1 MAKREA
7 ASQLQKD
14 RNELSESESPEPAVK
29 ASSEVLAKRKI
40 LKPRGRTFSP
50 DVSGPKA
57 FSGFGSAFSNSQP
70 KPESAPSQ
78 PQAAFSFFASATKP
92 SPSDD
97 KNEKIKALNIKFIDT
112 LTRLNTPGTVA
123 NFVPIAQKYISYYE
137 KINQESTST
146 PQPTPSFG
154 SQTAAA
160 ADTAIKPDSLPAKPE
175 PVDSKSDSEEDSD
188 DEVKIQGPQ
197 FTVTA
202 KPSLKNTAFSFK
214 PKPAKKP
221 SSDSDSEDDI
231 KIEGPKFTFNKEI
244 KDPVFKFKKADTTT
258 GSTFSFAP
266 KPDEANAPKS
276 AFSFGS
282 GKPEEPKA
290 AIEAEDSKSENKSEE
305 PKSALFGAQDS
316 KPAFSFGTSKP
327 EEPKPAFSFGSNN
340 PEEHK
345 PFSFGSNKPE
355 DSKPAFSFGS
365 ANKSDEAKPFA
376 FGSGS
381 KPSDSKPA
389 FSFGSSNGNAS
400 VDNSKPAFS
409 FNLKPEE
416 KKEDNTESSEKKD
429 AEPTKNLFSFSQP
442 KTDEKPKPFSFNPPK
457 QSETEPLT
465 KEFSFSSSTNT
476 PAFSFKSNDEGS
488 TQGLFSKPET
498 NATDAAPKPAFNF
511 NFNSS
516 SNEKAT
522 KPFSFD
528 SSAKPFSF
536 GSNSVTAKPFSNDST
551 AKPFSFGSSDSAAK
565 PFSFGSNGTASAF
578 GSAPSKD
585 KEADPETVPEEETG
599 GDFEPIV
606 DLSKEKVD
614 STSTGEEGEEI
625 LYEKKAKL
633 MLLDP
638 SNKENPYTPKG
649 LGELKVL
656 KNKETSKSRILVRAD
671 GGLRVLLNT
680 AISKDITYDTIGNG
694 SLVRVPTIDPT
705 DQSIK
710 TYVLRVK
717 TGADGE
723 ALLNSINEAKQ

>member
-14 RNELSESESPEPAVK
+14 RDEVSENESPEPSVK

-40 LKPRGRTFSP
+40 LKPRGRTFLP
-50 DVSGPKA
+50 NVSEPKA
-57 FSGFGSAFSNSQP
+57 FSGFGSAFTNPQS

-78 PQAAFSFFASATKP
+78 AQAAFSFFASATKP

-123 NFVPIAQKYISYYE
+123 NFVPIAHKYISYYE
-137 KINQESTST
+137 KINKESTST

-154 SQTAAA
+154 SQAAA
-160 ADTAIKPDSLPAKPE
+160 PAAAIKPDSFPTKPE
-175 PVDSKSDSEEDSD
+175 PVDSKSDSDEDSD

-202 KPSLKNTAFSFK
+202 KPSLKNTAFSFQ

-221 SSDSDSEDDI
+221 SSDSDSEDDV
-231 KIEGPKFTFNKEI
+231 KIEGPTFTFNKEI
-244 KDPVFKFKKADTTT
+244 KDSVFKFKKADSTV
-258 GSTFSFAP
+258 GSAFSFAP
-266 KPDEANAPKS
+266 KPADSDAPKPT
-276 AFSFGS
+276 FSFGS

-290 AIEAEDSKSENKSEE
+290 AIEVEDSKSENKLEE
-305 PKSALFGAQDS
+305 PKSA
-316 KPAFSFGTSKP
+316 FSFGSSKP
-327 EEPKPAFSFGSNN
+327 EEQKTAFSFGSNN
-340 PEEHK
+340 PEESK
-345 PFSFGSNKPE
+345 PFSFGSKKTE
-355 DSKPAFSFGS
+355 DSKPAFSFSS
-365 ANKSDEAKPFA
+365 ASKPNDAKPFA
-376 FGSGS
+376 FGTGS
-381 KPSDSKPA
+381 KPDDSRPA
-389 FSFGSSNGNAS
+389 FSFGSANGNAS
-400 VDNSKPAFS
+400 VDNSKPTFS
-409 FNLKPEE
+409 FNPKPEE
-416 KKEDNTESSEKKD
+416 KNEENTELSEKKD
-429 AEPTKNLFSFSQP
+429 EQSPNPLFSFNQP
-442 KTDEKPKPFSFNPPK
+442 KEDDKPKPFSFNPPK
-457 QSETEPLT
+457 PSETELLT
-465 KEFSFSSSTNT
+465 KGFSFSTSTNN
-476 PAFSFKSNDEGS
+476 PAFSFKSNDEGR

-498 NATDAAPKPAFNF
+498 NATDSAPKPAFNF

-516 SNEKAT
+516 SSESAA
-522 KPFSFD
+522 KPFSFGAND

-536 GSNSVTAKPFSNDST
+536 GSDNTA
-551 AKPFSFGSSDSAAK
+551 AKPFSFGSKDSVAK
-565 PFSFGSNGTASAF
+565 PFSFGSNGTAASAF
-578 GSAPSKD
+578 GSAPSND
-585 KEADPETVPEEETG
+585 KEADNETVPEEETG
-599 GDFEPIV
+599 GDFKPIV

-656 KNKETSKSRILVRAD
+656 KNKETAKSRILVRAD

-694 SLVRVPTIDPT
+694 SLVRVPTIDST

-717 TGADGE
+717 TSADGE
-723 ALLNSINEAKQ
+723 ALLASINGAKQ